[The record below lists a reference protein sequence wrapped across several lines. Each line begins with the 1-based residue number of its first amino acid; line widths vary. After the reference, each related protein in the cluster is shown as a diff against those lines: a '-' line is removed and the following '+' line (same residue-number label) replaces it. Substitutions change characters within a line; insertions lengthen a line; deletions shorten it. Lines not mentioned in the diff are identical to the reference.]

1 MSEQQTSALALRAPA
16 PPVRFRLAR
25 SLKAA
30 SVGEVMALDE
40 RGDVVDPRRSRLASA
55 RLWLGAA
62 TMGALGWGS
71 VAALGGAAFLGPA
84 FMAACFGLVAWESRR
99 LRELKRA
106 IALAA
111 SGRRD
116 EAAAAFAVLETRRPG
131 PALKATID
139 YWIGSL
145 AWQRGQFGE
154 AEKRFEAALS
164 LCNRTRRLEVLCWIV
179 EFSLVQ
185 LLAAS
190 GQTERAVRI
199 RAELDRA
206 PDGDYFR
213 LARMLTDLTIAF
225 HRGSADGLPDDLY
238 DWAHEALEM
247 NRFGNGLVL
256 LAWAFTQRGDDEMAR
271 HLLRVAPDRLEACFL
286 SETDPA
292 LARWMDEKR
301 SAWALDGDH
310 DLWE

>member
-1 MSEQQTSALALRAPA
+1 MSDSPTRALALPV
-16 PPVRFRLAR
+16 PTSPVRFRLAR

-40 RGDVVDPRRSRLASA
+40 RGDVVDPRRSRLANA
-55 RLWLGAA
+55 RLWFGAA

-71 VAALGGAAFLGPA
+71 VAALGGAAFLGPV
-84 FMAACFGLVAWESRR
+84 FLVGCMGLVAWESRR

-116 EAAAAFAVLETRRPG
+116 EATAAFAALETRRPG

-145 AWQRGQFGE
+145 AWQRGQFAE
-154 AEKRFEAALS
+154 AEKRFEAALGT
-164 LCNRTRRLEVLCWIV
+164 CYRTRRLEVLCWIV

-185 LLAAS
+185 LLAAT
-190 GQTERAVRI
+190 GQIERALRI

-225 HRGSADGLPDDLY
+225 HRGSAEALPDDLY
-238 DWAHEALEM
+238 EWAHEALEM

-256 LAWAFTQRGDDEMAR
+256 LAWAFTERGDAEMAR

-286 SETDPA
+286 GETDPT
-292 LARWMDEKR
+292 LARWMEEKR
-301 SAWALDGDH
+301 AAWAIDGEQ

>member
-1 MSEQQTSALALRAPA
+1 MSEQQTRALALPMTAS
-16 PPVRFRLAR
+16 PVRFRLAR

-84 FMAACFGLVAWESRR
+84 FLAACIGLVAWESRR

-116 EAAAAFAVLETRRPG
+116 EAAAAFAVLESRRPG

-145 AWQRGQFGE
+145 AWQRGQFAE

-164 LCNRTRRLEVLCWIV
+164 VCHRTRRLEVLCWIV

-190 GQTERAVRI
+190 GQTERAVRF
-199 RAELDRA
+199 RADLHA

-213 LARMLTDLTIAF
+213 LAGMLTDLTIAF
-225 HRGSADGLPDDLY
+225 HRGSAEALPDDLY
-238 DWAHEALEM
+238 EWAHEALEM

-256 LAWAFTQRGDDEMAR
+256 LAWAFTQRGDEEMAR

-292 LARWMDEKR
+292 LARWMEEKR
-301 SAWALDGDH
+301 AAWALDSEM